1 MRAYH
6 DNRTVKL
13 AKEKQIIVE
22 PLQFGKV
29 AMTIEMEDDYSSTE
43 VFVSLKKTQAIKLIK
58 MLKEI
63 VQYER

>member
-1 MRAYH
+1 
-6 DNRTVKL
+6 
-13 AKEKQIIVE
+13 
-22 PLQFGKV
+22 
-29 AMTIEMEDDYSSTE
+29 MTIEMEDDYSSTE